1 MLTILYIYH
10 SCFAMVN
17 DRTIIVFD
25 YWQDDAAQ
33 SLHKLLVHSDKQVY
47 FIASHFH
54 GDHYN
59 QDILSWPLKKTP
71 KYLLSYDIIKKKHVP
86 AEKADFVMRPGLVYE
101 DENFKLRAFRSTD
114 IGVSMGITLPDG
126 TVLFHAGDL
135 NNWYFTEEEQDADKL
150 KVTLRQMEGLYLSV
164 VREIS
169 KTYPRI
175 NHLMFPIDPRIG
187 KETLRG
193 ARQWLRAIHTD
204 NFYPMHYWEQY
215 NDMAESI
222 LQLRT
227 EFTDTTFVI

>member
-1 MLTILYIYH
+1 
-10 SCFAMVN
+10 MVN

-33 SLHKLLVHSDKQVY
+33 SLHKLLEQSDRQVY

-59 QDILSWPLKKTP
+59 PEILGWQLKKEP
-71 KYLLSYDIIKKKHVP
+71 KYLLGYDIIKKKRVP

-114 IGVSMGITLPDG
+114 TGVSVGITLPDG

-150 KVTLRQMEGLYLSV
+150 KVTLNQMEGLYLSV
-164 VREIS
+164 VREVS
-169 KTYPRI
+169 KTYPLI

-187 KETLRG
+187 QETLRG
-193 ARQWLRAIHTD
+193 ARQWLRAIPTD
-204 NFYPMHYWEQY
+204 TFYPMHYWEQY
-215 NDMAESI
+215 DDMTKGI

-227 EFTDTTFVI
+227 EFPDTTFVI